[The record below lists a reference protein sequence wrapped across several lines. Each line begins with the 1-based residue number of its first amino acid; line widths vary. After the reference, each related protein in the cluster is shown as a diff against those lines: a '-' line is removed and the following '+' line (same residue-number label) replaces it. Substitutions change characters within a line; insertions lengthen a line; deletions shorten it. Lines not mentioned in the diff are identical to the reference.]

1 MTASSFIADMNS
13 LQKEFDTLP
22 LEVTRLISSLM
33 ELVEAQQS
41 SIDALLIA
49 NGHLLDANER
59 LRD

>member
-22 LEVTRLISSLM
+22 LEVTRLIASLM

-49 NGHLLDANER
+49 NGLLLDANDR
-59 LRD
+59 LRG

>member
-1 MTASSFIADMNS
+1 MTASSFIADMNG

-49 NGHLLDANER
+49 NGLLLDANDR
-59 LRD
+59 LRG

>member
-49 NGHLLDANER
+49 NGLLLDANDR
-59 LRD
+59 LRG

>member
-1 MTASSFIADMNS
+1 MTASSFIADMNN

-22 LEVTRLISSLM
+22 LEVTRLISSLL

-49 NGHLLDANER
+49 NGLLLDANDR
-59 LRD
+59 LRG